1 MELTFTTEPEA
12 EAPKLTQVY
21 DLLIVGGGPAGLTA
35 AVYAARG
42 GLSTAILSQGSS
54 RTAMDPREAKKHAN

>member
-12 EAPKLTQVY
+12 EAPKLTEVY

-35 AVYAARG
+35 ALYAARG
-42 GLSTAILSQGSS
+42 GLSTAILPQGTS
-54 RTAMDPREAKKHAN
+54 RTAMDPREAKKLAN